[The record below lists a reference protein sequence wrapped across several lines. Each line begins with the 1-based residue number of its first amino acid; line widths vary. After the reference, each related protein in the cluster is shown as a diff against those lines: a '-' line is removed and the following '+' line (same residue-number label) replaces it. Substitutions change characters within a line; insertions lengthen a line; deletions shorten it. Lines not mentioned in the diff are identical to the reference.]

1 MAFRALLF
9 SKSTETNAAIT
20 AACES
25 AGIRVEVCSDIF
37 SAIEKGTKQNFSCV
51 IADWADQPEA
61 SFLLKRARESVSN
74 GDTVAIA
81 IVDHEPRPAE
91 LRDNRLDF
99 LIYRPIS
106 AEEADAV
113 LAKASE
119 QMHPLR
125 AEDAAGPAGEAS
137 VSHESPSTT
146 SVGGDAPERSH
157 QEQLANFWEGSPAG
171 RIGDRDIKRD
181 IERDIGRNEEEP
193 RRRGHALVFRVAC
206 AAVLVL
212 AAAFCLWRSRG
223 AIEFLSR
230 TPEGRFR
237 VLRESVA
244 ALFHTNKTGA
254 PPAGSGTDYPQ
265 AGCSTSAEMPP
276 VPMRRH
282 RRWRWLPRSPRVPEA
297 RIALPKAPDLA
308 LPVPVLDRQD
318 AAPIRRERVAIP
330 ESMRNSAP
338 IERPVVVAVN
348 PALLPVSVPP
358 AQPAIQQ
365 SSEPV
370 VVSEQAARALLV
382 HTVNP
387 VYPPEALAQKL
398 HGPVVLQ
405 AVIGRD
411 GSVEDLKLVR
421 GYFVLGRA
429 AIAAVKQW
437 RFQPYSVER
446 PRHRSSNR
454 DHHQF
459 QLSAGIAALPVE
471 RRASPP
477 GRARRP
483 SLHNLS
489 TCDRVLP
496 LLRWEG
502 SRRWLSSNSPARRVA
517 AYRRG

>member
-9 SKSTETNAAIT
+9 SKSTETNTAIT

-25 AGIRVEVCSDIF
+25 AGIRVEVGSDIF

-61 SFLLKRARESVSN
+61 SFLLKRTRESASN

-106 AEEADAV
+106 PEEADAV
-113 LAKASE
+113 LAKASA
-119 QMHPLR
+119 QMQPLR
-125 AEDAAGPAGEAS
+125 AEDAAEPARGAS
-137 VSHESPSTT
+137 VSRESPSTI
-146 SVGGDAPERSH
+146 SVGADVPERS
-157 QEQLANFWEGSPAG
+157 QRDQPANAPEASAPESFGNGGIE
-171 RIGDRDIKRD
+171 RD
-181 IERDIGRNEEEP
+181 IERNKKEP
-193 RRRGHALVFRVAC
+193 RRRGRALGFRAAC
-206 AAVLVL
+206 ATVLVL

-254 PPAGSGTDYPQ
+254 LPAGSAGDYPPQ
-265 AGCSTSAEMPP
+265 DEYFSRDAASSDAQTPALAVVAPEST
-276 VPMRRH
+276 
-282 RRWRWLPRSPRVPEA
+282 VPEA

-308 LPVPVLDRQD
+308 LPVPVLERQG
-318 AAPIRRERVAIP
+318 AAPIRRERGAIP
-330 ESMRNSAP
+330 ESMRNSP
-338 IERPVVVAVN
+338 PMERPVVVTVN
-348 PALLPVSVPP
+348 PALLPISVSA
-358 AQPAIQQ
+358 AQPAIRQ
-365 SSEPV
+365 SQSTENEPV

-387 VYPPEALAQKL
+387 AYPPEALAQKL

-437 RFQPYSVER
+437 RFQPYSANG
-446 PRHRSSNR
+446 HA
-454 DHHQF
+454 
-459 QLSAGIAALPVE
+459 SATQTVITINF
-471 RRASPP
+471 SYPP
-477 GRARRP
+477 G
-483 SLHNLS
+483 
-489 TCDRVLP
+489 
-496 LLRWEG
+496 
-502 SRRWLSSNSPARRVA
+502 
-517 AYRRG
+517 

>member
-20 AACES
+20 AACEG
-25 AGIRVEVCSDIF
+25 AGIRVEVGSDIF
-37 SAIEKGTKQNFSCV
+37 SAIEKGTKQNFSSV
-51 IADWADQPEA
+51 IVDWADQPEA
-61 SFLLKRARESVSN
+61 SFLLKRTRESASN

-91 LRDNRLDF
+91 VRDNRLDF

-106 AEEADAV
+106 PEEANAV
-113 LAKASE
+113 LAKASA
-119 QMHPLR
+119 QMQPSR
-125 AEDAAGPAGEAS
+125 AENAAEPAGEAS
-137 VSHESPSTT
+137 ASRESPSTI
-146 SVGGDAPERSH
+146 SVGGDAPERSQRDQPASFPEVH
-157 QEQLANFWEGSPAG
+157 VAEGMG
-171 RIGDRDIKRD
+171 NGG
-181 IERDIGRNEEEP
+181 IERDIASNIERNIERNQEEP
-193 RRRGHALVFRVAC
+193 RRRAREIGFRGAC

-254 PPAGSGTDYPQ
+254 PAGSASDYPKQ
-265 AGCSTSAEMPP
+265 DEYFSRDAASSDAQTPALDVVATEST
-276 VPMRRH
+276 
-282 RRWRWLPRSPRVPEA
+282 LPEA
-297 RIALPKAPDLA
+297 RIALPKAPDLP
-308 LPVPVLDRQD
+308 LPVPVLERQG
-318 AAPIRRERVAIP
+318 AAPIPRERGAIP
-330 ESMRNSAP
+330 ESMRNSEP
-338 IERPVVVAVN
+338 MERPVVVAVN
-348 PALLPVSVPP
+348 PALMPVSEAPP
-358 AQPAIQQ
+358 QPAIRQ
-365 SSEPV
+365 SNEPV

-437 RFQPYSVER
+437 RFQPYSANG
-446 PRHRSSNR
+446 HA
-454 DHHQF
+454 
-459 QLSAGIAALPVE
+459 SATQTVITIDF
-471 RRASPP
+471 SYPP
-477 GRARRP
+477 G
-483 SLHNLS
+483 
-489 TCDRVLP
+489 
-496 LLRWEG
+496 
-502 SRRWLSSNSPARRVA
+502 
-517 AYRRG
+517 